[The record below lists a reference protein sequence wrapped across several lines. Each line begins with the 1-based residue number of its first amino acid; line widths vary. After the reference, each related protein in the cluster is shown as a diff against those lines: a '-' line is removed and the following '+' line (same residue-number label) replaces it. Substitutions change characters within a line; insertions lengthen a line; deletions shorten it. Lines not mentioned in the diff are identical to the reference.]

1 MLLHLFCWP
10 FIQKCIYAFNTK
22 YLVILELLLANG
34 SLHIHRQIS
43 SILAIVT
50 SFIIILF
57 QSHHQFQCAQNSSLL
72 CFSGLWTF
80 FTYFVSFDLCG
91 ISHVLLNY
99 SSYKH
104 HVWLWTLN
112 MSWDLTFGVI
122 SKKHLLLEAYCPSF
136 LALFSLY
143 PLHISYPDILDYPA
157 NVLPQS
163 IVCLETISLLALKMQ
178 YPSSCFLESPDMI
191 SLPKLLLYRWHAPQH
206 LPVWADL
213 STYSSRSQTIVKPQ
227 VLQPS
232 PDQFPSLDRDL
243 VFTQSAVH
251 IW

>member
-1 MLLHLFCWP
+1 MP
-10 FIQKCIYAFNTK
+10 
-22 YLVILELLLANG
+22 
-34 SLHIHRQIS
+34 
-43 SILAIVT
+43 SIIAIVA

-57 QSHHQFQCAQNSSLL
+57 RNHHQFQCAQNSSPL

-136 LALFSLY
+136 LALFRLY
-143 PLHISYPDILDYPA
+143 TLHTWDIISWHIGLSFECFTTINSMPWND
-157 NVLPQS
+157 LP
-163 IVCLETISLLALKMQ
+163 
-178 YPSSCFLESPDMI
+178 SCAED
-191 SLPKLLLYRWHAPQH
+191 A
-206 LPVWADL
+206 LPVIL
-213 STYSSRSQTIVKPQ
+213 FSRITIY
-227 VLQPS
+227 
-232 PDQFPSLDRDL
+232 DFPS
-243 VFTQSAVH
+243 
-251 IW
+251 